1 MVPTSVSPM
10 AETAGAMKAD
20 LGTLA
25 ILNVASAKQSMKLAT
40 AMKVDLEVP
49 ANHFVAPLRLL
60 LEVGVR
66 VPVYHLT
73 VQMKQSTTT
82 WTILISTTV
91 ILKLNLILMVNRL
104 LLPLMRRAF

>member
-73 VQMKQSTTT
+73 VQMKPSTT